1 MSNIYSLQLE
11 KHVLGGLINHPDV
24 FPEVDKFL
32 SESDFFSEVHYTI
45 FCVIRKSLSKNE
57 KVDKVILA
65 DQLKNWGIKYNGDLD
80 IYEYIDGIAFT
91 QIKKSAVIQAV
102 KDLKKYSLRRDYE
115 KIGEE
120 LKDSMRKNGE
130 KKFEEIIESADKVCN
145 QLVTKYTEA
154 EEPTKLTTGLVD
166 LLEDRGNNPVEEIG
180 LATPFKCLNEMYGG
194 LRVGQAFAIAARP
207 KQGKSTFLNQVAFET
222 ARINKCKVLFLD
234 TEMATEEVKFRRSA
248 ALTDI
253 NPWWLETG
261 NWRKN
266 EEMVKKVRSCEGL
279 KEDHDVYHLYIG
291 NMSVDKICSLIRRFK
306 YNHVGR
312 GNNFLVVY
320 DYLKITGEKLSDFNK
335 EYQAIGDKINML
347 KSVCMETEAC
357 LLTANQLNRTGENR
371 GRRGAQVVDDMSTL
385 AGSDRLA
392 WFGGNIFIF
401 RAKTE
406 DEVHLDNRGGIDRG
420 THKLICVASR
430 YQGKNAA
437 GFRDMVT
444 RTLEDGSQRAEPN
457 YINFK
462 ISNFRVEEQ
471 GTLEDIIRREDGI
484 ADISDISG
492 DDGDFLLE

>member
-45 FCVIRKSLSKNE
+45 FCVLRKSLLKNE
-57 KVDKVILA
+57 KADKVILA

-91 QIKKSAVIQAV
+91 QIKRSAVIQSV

-120 LKDSMRKNGE
+120 LKESMRKNGDKE
-130 KKFEEIIESADKVCN
+130 CSQIIESADKICN
-145 QLVTKYTEA
+145 KLVDSYTES
-154 EEPTKLTTGLVD
+154 EEPVKLTEGLLD
-166 LLEDRGNNPVEEIG
+166 LLEDRGNNPVKEIG
-180 LATPFKCLNEMYGG
+180 LATPFKSLNRLYGG
-194 LRVGQAFAIAARP
+194 LRIGQAFAIASRP
-207 KQGKSTFLNQVAFET
+207 KQGKSTFLNEVAFGV
-222 ARINKCKVLFLD
+222 AKINNCKVLFLD

-253 NPWWLETG
+253 NPWWLESG

-266 EEMVKKVRSCEGL
+266 EEMVKKVRGCEAL
-279 KEDHDVYHLYIG
+279 KEGHDIFHIYVG
-291 NMSVDKICSLIRRFK
+291 NMSSDKVCSLIRRFK
-306 YNHVGR
+306 YEHVGR
-312 GNNFLVVY
+312 GNPFLVVY
-320 DYLKITGEKLSDFNK
+320 DYLKITSENLSDFNK
-335 EYQAIGDKINML
+335 EYQAIGDKISLL
-347 KSVCMETEAC
+347 KSCCMETEAA
-357 LLTANQLNRTGENR
+357 LLTANQLNRTAENR
-371 GRRGAQVVDDMSTL
+371 GRRGSQVVDDMSTL

-401 RAKTE
+401 RSKTA
-406 DEVHLDNRGGIDRG
+406 DEQHLDNRTGVDFG

-430 YQGKNAA
+430 YQGRDAA

-457 YINFK
+457 YLNFNIRNFK
-462 ISNFRVEEQ
+462 VEEK
-471 GTLEDIIRREDGI
+471 GTLEDIVRREDGV
-484 ADISDISG
+484 ADVSDISE